1 MDEQKAVVGM
11 AEMARRVGLSRARFY
26 QLVGSTFPYPVY
38 DVATRRP
45 FYDAEL
51 QQVCMEVRRRNCG
64 IDGRQVLF
72 YAKRQGTGPSRPKR
86 SAKRRPLADGQHA
99 DLLEGLRSLGM
110 TEATAAQVQAA
121 LKASYPDGVKG
132 LDKGEVLRGVFL
144 CLKRRD
150 SRDNLAR

>member
-1 MDEQKAVVGM
+1 MDEQKAAVGM

-86 SAKRRPLADGQHA
+86 PRNGPPPTAGRHD

-110 TEATAAQVQAA
+110 AEATASQVQAA

-150 SRDNLAR
+150 SRVNLAR